1 MSTPD
6 QPAPPSGW
14 GDAPQPP
21 RYGQPGPDAAPPGP
35 PPGQHGQG
43 QYGGGQYGQ
52 GQHGGQHGQGQ
63 YGGGQPGPGAPNP
76 YGSPYGPQ
84 AAKPGIVPLRPLTL
98 GEIYDGA
105 FSAIRHNP
113 GVMLGVATLVLLVAT
128 VLGVLVGQLVVPSL
142 AATFGSV
149 TAEEP
154 ELAGF
159 DTMYA
164 QVVATSLG
172 SLVTVLLAAPVVEGI
187 LTVSVSQSVIGRKL
201 TVREVW
207 SRVRPRVGV
216 LIGWAL
222 LRTLGV
228 IVLMAVWTLV
238 LVLVIVGLGEQATGA
253 AVALTVLMILVLIA
267 GAVWFGV
274 RLGLVAPALALEGRG
289 LGTTLARAWRLTRGS
304 FWRLFGIYLLAS
316 IIVNVASSII
326 TYPIQLGSGFLS
338 TSGTGAATLGTVLT
352 LVLATVISTAITTI
366 FLSSVVAILYID
378 VRMRREGLDVQLA
391 TAAAQPQAGGPSG
404 TTR

>member
-21 RYGQPGPDAAPPGP
+21 RYGQPGPDAAAPGP
-35 PPGQHGQG
+35 PPGQYGQG
-43 QYGGGQYGQ
+43 QYGGGQYGGGQQ
-52 GQHGGQHGQGQ
+52 GQ
-63 YGGGQPGPGAPNP
+63 GAPNP
-76 YGSPYGPQ
+76 YGGSPYGPQ

-113 GVMLGVATLVLLVAT
+113 GVMLGVATLVLLIAT
-128 VLGVLVGQLVVPSL
+128 ILGVLVGQLVVPSL
-142 AATFGSV
+142 ASTFGSI

-164 QVVATSLG
+164 QIIATSLG

-201 TVREVW
+201 SVREVW
-207 SRVRPRVGV
+207 TRVRPRVGILV
-216 LIGWAL
+216 GWAL
-222 LRTLGV
+222 LRMLGAV
-228 IVLMAVWTLV
+228 VLITAWTLV
-238 LVLVIVGLGEQATGA
+238 LVLVIVGLGEQSVGA
-253 AVALTVLMILVLIA
+253 AVLLTVLMIVVLL
-267 GAVWFGV
+267 AVTVWLGV

-304 FWRLFGIYLLAS
+304 FWRLFGIYLLAY
-316 IIVNVASSII
+316 IIVNIASGLI
-326 TYPIQLGSGFLS
+326 TYPIQAASGFFS
-338 TSGTGAATLGTVLT
+338 VSGTGAATLGTVLAM
-352 LVLATVISTAITTI
+352 VLSTVLSTAITTI

-391 TAAAQPQAGGPSG
+391 AAAAQAADPQG

>member
-21 RYGQPGPDAAPPGP
+21 RYGQPGPDTAPPGP
-35 PPGQHGQG
+35 PPGQYGGG
-43 QYGGGQYGQ
+43 QYGGGQYG
-52 GQHGGQHGQGQ
+52 
-63 YGGGQPGPGAPNP
+63 PPNP
-76 YGSPYGPQ
+76 YGGSPYGPQ

-113 GVMLGVATLVLLVAT
+113 AVMLGVATLVLLVAT

-142 AATFGSV
+142 AATFGSI
-149 TAEEP
+149 TAQEP

-164 QVVATSLG
+164 QIIATSLG

-201 TVREVW
+201 SVRDVW
-207 SRVRPRVGV
+207 ARVRPRVGI

-228 IVLMAVWTLV
+228 IVLFSLWTLL
-238 LVLVIVGLGEQATGA
+238 LVLVIVAVGDWSVGAT
-253 AVALTVLMILVLIA
+253 VLLTVLMILVLLA
-267 GAVWFGV
+267 GTVWLGV
-274 RLGLVAPALALEGRG
+274 RLGLVAPALVLEGRG
-289 LGTTLARAWRLTRGS
+289 LGTTLGRAWRLTRGV

-316 IIVNVASSII
+316 VIVNIASSII
-326 TYPIQLGSGFLS
+326 TYPIQAGSGFL
-338 TSGTGAATLGTVLT
+338 TMSGTGVATLGTVLA

-391 TAAAQPQAGGPSG
+391 AAAAQADGPQG